1 MGDFNIFHIMPWSGS
16 YSIYFFLIGI
26 SACMFFFS
34 ALSWY
39 LPEFKEIRLASDNI
53 SFGLLAVSGILLIG
67 DLTQPFRFLNM
78 INPAYL
84 NFSSPLAW
92 GSLDLIS
99 FGAVSVA
106 YFYSIHK
113 SNSDETLSR
122 KLAVIGALLGLGL
135 PIYTGFDLTV
145 HQNRPVWNTPLMPVL
160 FVALSF
166 LSGAALAAFIAKG
179 EKLLAMLRTFM
190 LWSAGAVAAM
200 LISLLGTTAYGGSG
214 SELTFMF
221 MTSGSLGAIF
231 IGLGILLGTVVPIG
245 VLLTNNGRQQG
256 GMMLAGG
263 LLLVGGL
270 ALRYSILIG
279 GQIVQTYF

>member
-1 MGDFNIFHIMPWSGS
+1 M
-16 YSIYFFLIGI
+16 
-26 SACMFFFS
+26 
-34 ALSWY
+34 
-39 LPEFKEIRLASDNI
+39 
-53 SFGLLAVSGILLIG
+53 
-67 DLTQPFRFLNM
+67 
-78 INPAYL
+78 
-84 NFSSPLAW
+84 
-92 GSLDLIS
+92 
-99 FGAVSVA
+99 
-106 YFYSIHK
+106 
-113 SNSDETLSR
+113 
-122 KLAVIGALLGLGL
+122 
-135 PIYTGFDLTV
+135 
-145 HQNRPVWNTPLMPVL
+145 
-160 FVALSF
+160 ALSF

-190 LWSAGAVAAM
+190 LWSGGAVAAM

-245 VLLTNNGRQQG
+245 VLLTNNGKQQG